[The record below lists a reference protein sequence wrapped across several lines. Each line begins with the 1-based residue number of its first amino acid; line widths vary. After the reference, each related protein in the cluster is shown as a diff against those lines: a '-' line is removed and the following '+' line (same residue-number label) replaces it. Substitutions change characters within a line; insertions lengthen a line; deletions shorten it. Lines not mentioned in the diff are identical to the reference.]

1 MTIASGILKTTAYK
15 KQTALGSAS
24 TGSGGSAL
32 RRVTSTF
39 TAPVDTYESNEIST
53 HHQSTGTSIGLH
65 RVTGSVSGELSA
77 ATYADLLGSI
87 LEKDFAIGVDSGA
100 LTLTYGGTAGA
111 WTAVRGTGSFLTD
124 EIKAG
129 DVIRASGGAV
139 TANNDRNFLVVS
151 VVALTITFIA
161 IDGGAVTAG
170 SSTTTT
176 LTVTG
181 KKTYAPSTGHT
192 KDYYTVEEWYSDI
205 EKSETFVDCRVGQI
219 DVSLP
224 ATGNATVSI
233 NAVGLSRVRGISQV
247 LTTPTTTSTGIMNAT
262 NGVILINGTKQTVAT
277 GINFSIS
284 NSAENA
290 GAVIGS
296 NFGQDVTTGRIKVSG
311 TFTAQFDSTTLQDL
325 FDNET
330 DTSISV
336 VLTADNTGTS
346 DFVAFTIPLVRL
358 TGDAPDDGEKAIIR
372 SYPFTAEY
380 NAEGGT
386 GVSSEKTI
394 LSCQDSAA

>member
-1 MTIASGILKTTAYK
+1 MTIASGILKTTAFK

-24 TGSGGSAL
+24 TGSGGSEL
-32 RRVTSTF
+32 RRVTSIF

-65 RVTGSVSGELSA
+65 RVTGAVSGELSA
-77 ATYADLLGSI
+77 STYSSLIGSI
-87 LEKDFAIGVDSGA
+87 LEKDFATGVDSGA
-100 LTLTYGGTAGA
+100 LTITYAGSAGA
-111 WTAVRGTGSFLTD
+111 WTATRGTGSFLTD
-124 EIKAG
+124 EIKDG
-129 DVIRASGGAV
+129 DVIRASGGSV

-151 VVALTITFIA
+151 VTALVITFIA
-161 IDGGAVTAG
+161 IDGATVTAG

-181 KKTYAPSTGHT
+181 KKTNAPATGHT
-192 KDYYTVEEWYSDI
+192 KDYYTVEEWYSDVA
-205 EKSETFVDCRVGQI
+205 KSETFIDTRVGQI

-233 NAVGLSRVRGISQV
+233 NMVGLSRVLGGSQV
-247 LTTPTTTSTGIMNAT
+247 LTSPTATTTGIMNAT
-262 NGVILINGTKQTVAT
+262 NGVILVNGSKQTVAT

-296 NFGQDVTTGRIKVSG
+296 NYGQDVTTGRIMVSG
-311 TFTAQFDSTTLQDL
+311 TFTAQFDSSTLQSL

-346 DFVAFTIPLVRL
+346 DFVAFTIPLVKL

-380 NAEGGT
+380 NAGGGT
-386 GVSSEKTI
+386 GISSEKTI
-394 LSCQDSAA
+394 ISCQDSAA

>member
-1 MTIASGILKTTAYK
+1 MTIASGILKTSAFK
-15 KQTALGSAS
+15 KQTALGTGS
-24 TGSGGSAL
+24 TGSGGSEL
-32 RRVTSTF
+32 RRVTSIF
-39 TAPVDTYESNEIST
+39 TSPVDTYESNEIQT

-65 RVTGSVSGELSA
+65 RVTGAVNGELSA
-77 ATYADLLGSI
+77 ATYSSLIGSI
-87 LEKDFAIGVDSGA
+87 LEKDFATGVNSTA
-100 LTLTYGGTAGA
+100 LTMTYGGSAGA
-111 WTAVRGTGSFLTD
+111 WTLVRASGSFLTD
-124 EIKAG
+124 GFKAG
-129 DVIRASGGAV
+129 DIIRASGGSV
-139 TANNDRNFLVVS
+139 TANNTRNYLIVS

-161 IDGGAVTAG
+161 LDGAAVTAG

-181 KKTYAPSTGHT
+181 KKTFAPSTGHT
-192 KDYYTVEEWYSDI
+192 KDYYTFEEYYSDI
-205 EKSETFVDCRVGQI
+205 AKSETFQDCRIGQI

-224 ATGNATVSI
+224 ATGNATISI
-233 NAVGLSRVRGISQV
+233 NAVGLSRTLGGSQV
-247 LTTPTTTSTGIMNAT
+247 LTTPTATTTGIMNAT
-262 NGVILINGTKQTVAT
+262 NGVILINGAKQTVAT

-296 NFGQDVTTGRIKVSG
+296 NFGQDVTTGRIMVSG
-311 TFTAQFDSTTLQDL
+311 TFTAQFDSTTLQTL
-325 FDNET
+325 YDNET

-336 VLTADNTGTS
+336 VLTADNTGS
-346 DFVAFTIPLVRL
+346 SEFVAFTIPLVKL

-380 NAEGGT
+380 NAGGGT
-386 GVSSEKTI
+386 GISSEKTI